1 MTTNIP
7 EVDETE
13 VPEMSGVLM
22 LLSIVLLLG
31 LLVAVAT

>member
-7 EVDETE
+7 EIDNTE

-22 LLSIVLLLG
+22 LLAIVLLLG
-31 LLVAVAT
+31 VLVAVAI